1 MKKVFFIAI
10 MATMFALIAN
20 AQETTKTVIIS
31 NFTSRAV
38 AVEMPLFYQMAVGE
52 AKGYSFVQ
60 ADTNGKMTGF
70 ISIVS
75 TTDAEEKAPCIKIRI
90 ANGKDM
96 TILSF
101 FNGWAKEIVKNFT
114 DNGYTV
120 SENDETVTITKGD
133 NKITL
138 NKADFATA
146 KVTATEVVG
155 WQSF

>member
-1 MKKVFFIAI
+1 MKKIFLIAI
-10 MATMFALIAN
+10 LAMFAFIAN
-20 AQETTKTVIIS
+20 AQEVTKTVIIS

-38 AVEMPLFYQMAVGE
+38 AVEMPLFYQMATGE
-52 AKGYSFVQ
+52 AHGYALVSS
-60 ADTNGKMTGF
+60 DSTKMTGF

-75 TTDAEEKAPCIKIRI
+75 TTDAEEEAPCIKIRI

>member
-1 MKKVFFIAI
+1 MKKIFLIAI
-10 MATMFALIAN
+10 LAMFAFIAN
-20 AQETTKTVIIS
+20 AQEVTKTVIIS

-75 TTDAEEKAPCIKIRI
+75 TTDAEEEAPCIKIRI

>member
-20 AQETTKTVIIS
+20 AQETKTVIIS

-38 AVEMPLFYQMAVGE
+38 AVEMPLFYQMAIGE
-52 AKGYSFVQ
+52 AKGYSLVQ
-60 ADTNGKMTGF
+60 ADANGKMTGF

-75 TTDAEEKAPCIKIRI
+75 TTDAEEEAPCIKIRI

-101 FNGWAKEIVKNFT
+101 FNGWAKEVVKNFT

-120 SENDETVTITKGD
+120 SENEEVVSIAKGES
-133 NKITL
+133 KITF
-138 NKADFATA
+138 NKADFAAA

>member
-1 MKKVFFIAI
+1 
-10 MATMFALIAN
+10 
-20 AQETTKTVIIS
+20 
-31 NFTSRAV
+31 
-38 AVEMPLFYQMAVGE
+38 
-52 AKGYSFVQ
+52 
-60 ADTNGKMTGF
+60 
-70 ISIVS
+70 
-75 TTDAEEKAPCIKIRI
+75 
-90 ANGKDM
+90 M

>member
-10 MATMFALIAN
+10 MAMFAFIAN
-20 AQETTKTVIIS
+20 AQETKTVIIS

-38 AVEMPLFYQMAVGE
+38 AVEMPLFYQMATGE
-52 AKGYSFVQ
+52 AHGYALVSS
-60 ADTNGKMTGF
+60 DDNGKMTGF
-70 ISIVS
+70 ISVVS
-75 TTDAEEKAPCIKIRI
+75 ANDPEENAPCIKVRI

-138 NKADFATA
+138 NKADFAAA